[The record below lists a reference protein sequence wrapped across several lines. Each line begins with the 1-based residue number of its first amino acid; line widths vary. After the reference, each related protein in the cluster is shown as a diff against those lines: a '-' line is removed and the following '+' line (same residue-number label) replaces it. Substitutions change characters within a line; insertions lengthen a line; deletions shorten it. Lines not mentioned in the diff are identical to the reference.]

1 MTKTPLSPK
10 TILAFLLLSLCS
22 AGYAL
27 PQDSVTIR
35 GRVTDY
41 NGQPIDSCSI
51 FWQSPSFDDVRQ
63 VITNKDGYY
72 TARIPKGKYQSIGA
86 INMSTYPHTAKAG
99 LPEADQRLEF
109 WAWDFI
115 ADRDTTL
122 NIRYHRM
129 EAYGLRVFRIPG
141 GMPTYQ
147 IYVRPMSLTRY
158 LQWQKKARPEQ
169 IVHKQDNI
177 NNLEQKALRKQAE
190 ETLLAPPADKLKATV
205 WIDGEEVP
213 ILMKQEIKEY
223 FDATEYGNAY
233 LLTVDMPKHQKKNL
247 PYRIFK
253 VELTDLENGDRG
265 EGLYYMEKEDY
276 VK

>member
-51 FWQSPSFDDVRQ
+51 FWQSPSFDEIKQ
-63 VITNKDGYY
+63 AITNKDGYY

-86 INMSTYPHTAKAG
+86 IKMSTYPHTAKAG

-129 EAYGLRVFRIPG
+129 EAYGLRVFHIPG

-147 IYVRPMSLTRY
+147 IYVRPMSLTRF
-158 LQWQKKARPEQ
+158 LQWQKKASPEKN
-169 IVHKQDNI
+169 VHKQDVSNV
-177 NNLEQKALRKQAE
+177 EQTASCKQAKG
-190 ETLLAPPADKLKATV
+190 TLLAPPADKLKATV

-233 LLTVDMPKHQKKNL
+233 LLTVDMPKHQKSNL